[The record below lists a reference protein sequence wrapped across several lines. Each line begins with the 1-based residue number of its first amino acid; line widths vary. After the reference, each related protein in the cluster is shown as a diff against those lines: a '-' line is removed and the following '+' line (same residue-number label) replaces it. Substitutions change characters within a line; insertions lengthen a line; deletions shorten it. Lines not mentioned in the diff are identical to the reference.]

1 MANTGIKAKVHNIKV
16 ECSGPIP
23 AKRAQAEA
31 AADELREVLPWA
43 DIRVVMRHGH
53 APVLRVRNYS

>member
-1 MANTGIKAKVHNIKV
+1 MANTGMKAKVHTIKV

-31 AADELREVLPWA
+31 AADELREATPWA
-43 DIRVVMRHGH
+43 DVRVVMRHGH
-53 APVLRVRNYS
+53 APVLRVRSWA